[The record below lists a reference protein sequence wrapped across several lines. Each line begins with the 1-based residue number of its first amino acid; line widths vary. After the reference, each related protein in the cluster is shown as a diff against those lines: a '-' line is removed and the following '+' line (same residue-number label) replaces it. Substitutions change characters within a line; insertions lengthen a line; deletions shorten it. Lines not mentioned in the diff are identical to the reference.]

1 MEAISMLFDAV
12 VKEALETIVKKI
24 REGKKLG
31 DVEVLL
37 LVVSQMRKEQEFIVK
52 MIEEFK
58 SDVNRRFNDVDRK
71 FDEMD
76 KKFDEFKGYVERR
89 FERIESKMKDLKDE
103 IKFLR
108 QEVMSIKSDII
119 NLLKEKI

>member
-24 REGKKLG
+24 REGKKLS
-31 DVEVLL
+31 DAEVLL
-37 LVVSQMRKEQEFIVK
+37 LVVSQMRKEQELIIK
-52 MIEEFK
+52 MFEEFK
-58 SDVNRRFNDVDRK
+58 NDVNRRLDEFKNDVNKR
-71 FDEMD
+71 
-76 KKFDEFKGYVERR
+76 FDEFKGYVEKR
-89 FERIESKMKDLKDE
+89 FERIESEIGDLKDE